1 MKRFL
6 ILFIALASLLAL
18 PALAEELPQDV
29 PAESA
34 PPDVLYTT
42 YELDPVAGASPSD
55 GAGKPVQLPD
65 FLQSFFG
72 PYTPKTYTVTEHLS
86 DGTVITSQQYV
97 PGVAG
102 MDFEW
107 LAAAALFILVI
118 FCVFKLI
125 GGLVKL

>member
-6 ILFIALASLLAL
+6 VLFFALASLLAL

-29 PAESA
+29 STVTE

-42 YELDPVAGASPSD
+42 YELDPVAGASSFD
-55 GAGKPVQLPD
+55 EAGESVQLPD
-65 FLQSFFG
+65 FLQGFFG
-72 PYTPKTYTVTEHLS
+72 SYTPRTYTVTEYLS
-86 DGTVITSQQYV
+86 DGSAVTSQQYV

-107 LAAAALFILVI
+107 LAAAVLFILVI

-125 GGLVKL
+125 GGLIKL

>member
-6 ILFIALASLLAL
+6 VLFFVLASLLAL
-18 PALAEELPQDV
+18 PALAEELLQEA
-29 PAESA
+29 PAASA

-42 YELDPVAGASPSD
+42 YEMDPTAGASPLD
-55 GAGKPVQLPD
+55 GADESVQLPD

-72 PYTPKTYTVTEHLS
+72 PYTPKTYTVIEYLS
-86 DGTVITSQQYV
+86 DGTTVTSQQYV

-107 LAAAALFILVI
+107 LASAVLFILVI

-125 GGLVKL
+125 GGLIKL